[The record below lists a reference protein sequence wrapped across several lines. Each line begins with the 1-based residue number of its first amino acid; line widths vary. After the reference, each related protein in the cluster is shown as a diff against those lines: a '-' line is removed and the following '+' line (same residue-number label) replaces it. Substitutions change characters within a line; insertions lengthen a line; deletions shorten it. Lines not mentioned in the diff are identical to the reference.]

1 MQPSLTIQIK
11 FEINVNCVVRK
22 YQNPGSILNIF
33 WQTYYRAWLEWL
45 GKLQTEQCFIWPD
58 TVYLHSITSY
68 YCRPTREEYD
78 LFDHCKWVSGEEGR
92 RQKSFEVVG
101 EKKKLLFQE
110 RDHPLRMT
118 YLQFMKILMG
128 LYENFLFR

>member
-11 FEINVNCVVRK
+11 FETNVNCVVRK
-22 YQNPGSILNIF
+22 YQNPSSILKIF

-45 GKLQTEQCFIWPD
+45 GKLQTEQCFMWPD

-68 YCRPTREEYD
+68 YSRPTREEYD

-92 RQKSFEVVG
+92 RQNFFGVVG
-101 EKKKLLFQE
+101 KKKKTSISGARSPFTNDLLAIF
-110 RDHPLRMT
+110 
-118 YLQFMKILMG
+118 
-128 LYENFLFR
+128 ENIDGSYYKNL